1 MTNDECRRETWRQS
15 SRRKRQCSSEDEQQ
29 QQRQQHAEQVRR
41 KRKCS
46 SEDEQQQQRQQHAEQ
61 VRRKRKCLSE
71 DEQQQQ
77 RQQHAEQVRRKR
89 KCSSEDE
96 QQQQRQQHAH
106 AEQVRR
112 KRKCSSEDQQQQQ
125 RQQHAEQVRRKRKCS
140 SEDQQQQQRQQHAEQ
155 VRRNRHSLSED
166 QQQQQRQQNAEQVRN
181 NRHALSEDQ
190 QQQQRQQHTQQVRR
204 NRQLT
209 TEISLSAVNNTT
221 AIISGQTIVIPF
233 SIGDRTQCM
242 YCSAKLWN
250 HETNWTSICCSKR
263 NVVLDKWK
271 IRDMA
276 SSNQEE
282 QSAGL
287 IHNLWMQDNRE
298 GRLLRDFAR
307 PLNNALALASQ
318 VVEEGY
324 RPLGQRAFRPNLVI
338 RGQLFHKIA
347 VSLLPQDGAIPK
359 FAQIYV
365 YDPEQ
370 DQGAEA
376 NVRLGHMR
384 LRSGVTERTRQQL
397 LQLLTKLQG
406 WLRKCN
412 PYVRDF
418 VQVCEIPSNLI
429 ENMNLVISP
438 TIIKPKNH

>member
-125 RQQHAEQVRRKRKCS
+125 RQQHAEQVRR
-140 SEDQQQQQRQQHAEQ
+140 
-155 VRRNRHSLSED
+155 NRHS
-166 QQQQQRQQNAEQVRN
+166 
-181 NRHALSEDQ
+181 LSEDQ

-347 VSLLPQDGAIPK
+347 ESLLPQDGAIPK

-397 LQLLTKLQG
+397 L
-406 WLRKCN
+406 
-412 PYVRDF
+412 PFY
-418 VQVCEIPSNLI
+418 I
-429 ENMNLVISP
+429 
-438 TIIKPKNH
+438 